1 MAEDQ
6 VKENQPVDN
15 QPETEEEPLTA
26 DKVVEETI
34 AEEESKIVDEPT
46 VAEEAPTVFEE
57 ETAVVDESPVV
68 VEPTVAEEATAVVE
82 ESSVEEETFT
92 EESDVAEEAVEAESD
107 DFVEADMDFS
117 IEEQSADEEED
128 EVKESQPVEELL
140 LPRDTL
146 LSAGIHIGTR
156 MKTLDMAPFI
166 YRVRPDGLFVLDVKK
181 ADDRIRT
188 AAKFLS
194 RYENAKVAV
203 AATRLYAHEPV
214 KKFCEVTGA
223 TPIIG
228 RFIPGQLSNPQ
239 YSHRIDPEIIVVSDP
254 RADAQAVKE
263 ASKVG
268 IPIVA
273 LCSTDN
279 EFSGVDLVIPTNNK
293 GRRALAVIFWLLA
306 RQILRERGEIG
317 MDQDPQVTIEDFEAK
332 VTRSEEEDT

>member
-1 MAEDQ
+1 MSEDQ
-6 VKENQPVDN
+6 VKENQPEPN
-15 QPETEEEPLTA
+15 QEEEFVEETVETEE
-26 DKVVEETI
+26 
-34 AEEESKIVDEPT
+34 S
-46 VAEEAPTVFEE
+46 APQE
-57 ETAVVDESPVV
+57 ETAEEV
-68 VEPTVAEEATAVVE
+68 VAE
-82 ESSVEEETFT
+82 
-92 EESDVAEEAVEAESD
+92 EEAVEEES
-107 DFVEADMDFS
+107 EG
-117 IEEQSADEEED
+117 DEEEVQ
-128 EVKESQPVEELL
+128 EAAGPEETLL

-156 MKTLDMAPFI
+156 MKTLDMEPFI

-181 ADDRIRT
+181 TDDRIRT
-188 AAKFLS
+188 TAKFLS
-194 RYENAKVAV
+194 RYEPSKVAV

-214 KKFCEVTGA
+214 KMFCKLTGA

-239 YSHRIDPEIIVVSDP
+239 YQNRVDPEVIVVSDP

-263 ASKVG
+263 ASNVG

-306 RQILRERGEIG
+306 RQVLRERGELG
-317 MDQDPQVTIEDFEAK
+317 PDKDPPVTIEDFEAK
-332 VTRSEEEDT
+332 ITREEEEEP